1 MENIEAIILK
11 LLAFF
16 ALLSLNGFFT
26 ATGFAIVKIRAT
38 QIEPLARRG
47 NFRARVAGN
56 LLRHLDSYLA
66 ATQLGNVMTSL
77 GMGWM
82 GEGFLTP
89 LLKELLGSFS
99 LPDLAARSLGFIIPF
114 GTVTFLNIMLGEL
127 APKSIA
133 IQRTKATVLWTAVP
147 MQFFYFFLRPAVW
160 VLNGAAA
167 ALLRM
172 LGIQRATESEIGH
185 SEEELRL
192 LLAGSHEKEIS
203 PLARR
208 LALRAFDLRKR
219 IVREIMLP
227 RRQIEF
233 LDLKRPIEENLQ
245 LAQHSKHT
253 RFPLCDG
260 GLDRVVGLIHIKD
273 LLWATEQSDGAV
285 DLAKI
290 RRDILTIPE
299 TMGLERVLTTFQRS
313 RQHMAVIADEY
324 GSVVGMVTIEDVIE
338 ELVGEIQ
345 DEFDSESSPIQDLGN
360 GEFLAEGTTPLRQF
374 NAVAG
379 TSFQSEDVDTLSG
392 FVVQQ
397 LGRLPVEGESFDL
410 SGFAWTVKKMG
421 RRRIHQLHARR
432 KPPAV

>member
-1 MENIEAIILK
+1 MNDTEAIILK
-11 LLAFF
+11 LFVFF
-16 ALLSLNGFFT
+16 ALLFLNGFFT

-47 NFRARVAGN
+47 HFRARVASN
-56 LLRHLDSYLA
+56 LVRHLDSYLA

-82 GEGFLTP
+82 GEGFITP
-89 LLKELLGSFS
+89 LLKGMLAGFS
-99 LPDLAARSLGFIIPF
+99 MPDLLTRSLGFIIPF

-147 MQFFYFFLRPAVW
+147 MQFFFFFLRPAVW
-160 VLNGAAA
+160 LLNGAAGG
-167 ALLRM
+167 LLRL
-172 LGIQRATESEIGH
+172 LGIQRASESELGH

-233 LDLKRPIEENLQ
+233 LDLKRPIAENLQ

-273 LLWATEQSDGAV
+273 LLWASEQAGGAV
-285 DLAKI
+285 DLSKI
-290 RRDILTIPE
+290 RREILTIPE

-313 RQHMAVIADEY
+313 RQHMAVVADEY

-345 DEFDSESSPIQDLGN
+345 DEFDQEASLIQDLGN
-360 GEFLAEGTTPLRQF
+360 GEFLAEGITPLRQL
-374 NAVAG
+374 NAAAG
-379 TSFQSEDVDTLSG
+379 TNFHSEDVDTLSG
-392 FVVQQ
+392 YIVQQ
-397 LGRLPVEGESFDL
+397 LGRLPAEGESFELD
-410 SGFAWTVKKMG
+410 GFAWTVKKMG
-421 RRRIHQLHARR
+421 RRRIHQLHGRR
-432 KPPAV
+432 KPPAT